1 MLTGEDK
8 GRNPAR
14 QHLARD
20 WAEQQIASRASC
32 KRELSR
38 IERNAREHLAKL
50 RAEIVRLDKDDVAR
64 AAKAF
69 VAGEHQPAV
78 NSSAS
83 EQMRPI
89 RLRIRDDIG
98 AQQSQPSPQP
108 HQHPIGSKLRGLLH
122 IGGVYYRKDANWL
135 AARLQVIL

>member
-50 RAEIVRLDKDDVAR
+50 
-64 AAKAF
+64 F